1 MRITGL
7 LRAAAALAAMAS
19 PRAAAADEPRPAPRL
34 GLPDGRLEV
43 VPTLGW
49 IFFGRGLAV
58 RGGLYYGGEIAH
70 HFVFDHPW
78 LSMGAYA
85 AAEGTR
91 GNVADAPAAEVD
103 VVVVSGG
110 VTWGVRGLG
119 RLLPVFRAG
128 AGFILVDGTPSNL
141 DIGGRLQFHV
151 GAGLR
156 YFLFDWLVLRA
167 EARLMIHDNVLIGAG
182 SSEVGDVEHVI
193 ITAGVGVAR

>member
-1 MRITGL
+1 MRIAGL
-7 LRAAAALAAMAS
+7 LLAAAALAA
-19 PRAAAADEPRPAPRL
+19 PRAAHAAEPRPAPRL

-49 IFFGRGLAV
+49 IFLGRGLAV

-70 HFVFDHPW
+70 HFVLDHPW
-78 LSMGAYA
+78 LSVGAYA

-91 GNVADAPAAEVD
+91 GNVAGEPTREVD

-110 VTWGVRGLG
+110 VSWGVRGLG

-167 EARLMIHDNVLIGAG
+167 EARVMIHDNVLIGAG
-182 SSEVGDVEHVI
+182 STGVGDVAHVI
-193 ITAGVGVAR
+193 LSGGIGVAR

>member
-1 MRITGL
+1 LKPIAGL
-7 LRAAAALAAMAS
+7 LLAAAALAV
-19 PRAAAADEPRPAPRL
+19 PRAALAAEPRPAARL

-70 HFVFDHPW
+70 HFVLDHPW
-78 LSMGAYA
+78 LAMGAYA

-91 GNVADAPAAEVD
+91 GNVAGAPQQEVD

-110 VTWGVRGLG
+110 VTWGLRGLG
-119 RLLPVFRAG
+119 RLLPIFRAG
-128 AGFILVDGTPSNL
+128 AGFIVVDGTPSNL

-156 YFLFDWLVLRA
+156 YFLFDWLVLRL

-182 SSEVGDVEHVI
+182 GTDVGDVEHFI
-193 ITAGVGVAR
+193 ISGGVGVAR